1 MHTSLILLLSPA
13 VVAGVPFDAS
23 AHFPY
28 GPFGTLDNVEHHFID
43 PAKAKAAK
51 DVKVASNHKNDHSYD
66 NHFVSLGKAN
76 NNKKVMMVRNNKK
89 MDVSAPAPEEE
100 HYPYEPIGAK
110 PYEHHWVQPKTKKD
124 VKMVRNNDKKDASTF
139 EEERYPYEPIGAKPY
154 EHHWIQPKAKK
165 DVRMVSTNSITDLPN
180 PDDFQEAQD
189 AVFEAVE
196 KAERG
201 LFRFAKR
208 CEQAAEHAIEDEVN
222 VMFCKDKKKPTDA
235 TATANAKAEGDPM
248 ADPDAIFH
256 ALEKMYD

>member
-1 MHTSLILLLSPA
+1 MRSTSLSILLLAPA
-13 VVAGVPFDAS
+13 VIAGVPFDAS

-43 PAKAKAAK
+43 PAQTKAAK
-51 DVKVASNHKNDHSYD
+51 DVKMASNKNVDHSYD
-66 NHFVSLGKAN
+66 NHFVSLGHAN
-76 NNKKVMMVRNNKK
+76 NNKK
-89 MDVSAPAPEEE
+89 
-100 HYPYEPIGAK
+100 
-110 PYEHHWVQPKTKKD
+110 
-124 VKMVRNNDKKDASTF
+124 VKMVRNNDKKMDVSASSS
-139 EEERYPYEPIGAKPY
+139 EEEHFPYEPIGATPY
-154 EHHWIQPKAKK
+154 EHHWIQPKAKR

-180 PDDFQEAQD
+180 PDDFQEAQE
-189 AVFEAVE
+189 AVFKAVE

-222 VMFCKDKKKPTDA
+222 VMFCKDSKKERTTGA
-235 TATANAKAEGDPM
+235 TATANAKVERDSM

>member
-1 MHTSLILLLSPA
+1 MRTAFIILVTPA
-13 VVAGVPFDAS
+13 VAVPFDAS

-28 GPFGTLDNVEHHFID
+28 GPFGTLDNIEHHFID
-43 PAKAKAAK
+43 PSKAKAAK
-51 DVKVASNHKNDHSYD
+51 DVKMASNHKVDHSYD
-66 NHFVSLGKAN
+66 NHFVSLGHAN
-76 NNKKVMMVRNNKK
+76 NNKKVKMVRNNDKK
-89 MDVSAPAPEEE
+89 MDASASTSEEE
-100 HYPYEPIGAK
+100 HFPYEPIGAK
-110 PYEHHWVQPKTKKD
+110 PYEHHWVQPKK
-124 VKMVRNNDKKDASTF
+124 VKTVRNNAKKDSSASSTS
-139 EEERYPYEPIGAKPY
+139 EEEHYPYEPIGAKPY

-180 PDDFQEAQD
+180 PDDFQEAQE

-196 KAERG
+196 RAERG

>member
-1 MHTSLILLLSPA
+1 MRTSLILLVSPA

-43 PAKAKAAK
+43 PAKGKADK
-51 DVKVASNHKNDHSYD
+51 DVKVASNNNVDHSCN
-66 NHFVSLGKAN
+66 NHFVSLGHAN
-76 NNKKVMMVRNNKK
+76 NNKK
-89 MDVSAPAPEEE
+89 
-100 HYPYEPIGAK
+100 
-110 PYEHHWVQPKTKKD
+110 
-124 VKMVRNNDKKDASTF
+124 VKMVRNNDMKMDVSASAS
-139 EEERYPYEPIGAKPY
+139 EEEHYPYEPIGAKPY

-180 PDDFQEAQD
+180 PDDFQEAQE

-201 LFRFAKR
+201 LFRFTKR

-222 VMFCKDKKKPTDA
+222 VMFCKDKKKTTGPTA
-235 TATANAKAEGDPM
+235 MAGSKAEGGSM